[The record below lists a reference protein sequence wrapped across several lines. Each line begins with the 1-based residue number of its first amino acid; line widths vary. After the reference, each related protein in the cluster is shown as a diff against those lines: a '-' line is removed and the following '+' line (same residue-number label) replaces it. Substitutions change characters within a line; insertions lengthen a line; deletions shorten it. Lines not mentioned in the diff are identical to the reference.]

1 MKLKFAV
8 CDDEEL
14 ERDYV
19 SRKVTEWAEAR
30 SLNIEIHT
38 FPSAEA
44 FLFTFSEEK
53 DFDILLLDIEMNAI
67 NGVELAR
74 RVRGEGDRIQIVFI
88 TGYPDFMEEGYE
100 VAALH
105 YLMKPLNSDKLAHV
119 LDRAVKN
126 LDKAEKYL
134 EVVFN
139 RETEY
144 IPFGKIRYIEAQLQY
159 VTVYTDSGDIRVK
172 AALSDI
178 ERQLDDGFFRCQRSF
193 IINLAYVKKVKKA
206 SVILTSGE
214 EIPISRGSGEKIGR
228 AIIKHF

>member
-172 AALSDI
+172 AAAAAV
-178 ERQLDDGFFRCQRSF
+178 R
-193 IINLAYVKKVKKA
+193 K
-206 SVILTSGE
+206 
-214 EIPISRGSGEKIGR
+214 
-228 AIIKHF
+228 